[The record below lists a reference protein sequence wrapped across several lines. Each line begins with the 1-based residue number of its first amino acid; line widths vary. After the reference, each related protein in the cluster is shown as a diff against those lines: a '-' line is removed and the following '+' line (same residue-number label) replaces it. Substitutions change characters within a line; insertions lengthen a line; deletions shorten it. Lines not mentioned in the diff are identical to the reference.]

1 MDYFKILNLKKEPF
15 SNSPD
20 PDFFFHSRQHMG
32 CLQKVEL
39 ALRLQKGLN
48 VVIGDVGTGKTTLC
62 RQLIRNFA
70 SDDRIETHLIL
81 DPHFSSPSEF
91 LALVTKMLWK
101 ARPKKEASDWQLK
114 ELIKKYLF
122 RRGVNEGK
130 NIILLIDEGQK
141 LPDFCLESLR
151 EFLNYETNEHK
162 LLQIVIFAQ
171 KEFEEVLAQ
180 HKNFADRIN
189 LFHNLS
195 PLNFEE
201 TRAMIT
207 FRLHRAG
214 NGQGG
219 GDNLFSFPALWAIYR
234 TTEGYPRKI
243 INLCHRIVLSMIIQ
257 NGTRAGWLTARTC
270 SKRYFPKSPIKQQ
283 RSRLYALTGLLLAC
297 VLLVFGYNQLTIPT
311 GGTSIASQKMAQSPT
326 PRKDPIPVRKTIPPE
341 APIPEPAVTPP
352 APEPLIKPL
361 QAKETAVEIP
371 KKSDSTPVSSPAIE
385 EKAFPTLLGH
395 LTVNRKETI
404 GGMIQRV
411 YGEYTNEYLR
421 LLTQAN
427 RNMANPNRLVSGQ
440 VIRFP
445 AIPSKAG
452 PKGPNICWV
461 EIARM
466 QKLQEAYKF
475 LKDYPVDR
483 PPIRLIPYWNRH
495 EGLNFVLVD
504 KKLFADE
511 ESAKQYLKR
520 LQPAVASTAE
530 IRTGWG
536 TDSVLFA
543 NPVL

>member
-39 ALRLQKGLN
+39 ALRLRKGLN

-62 RQLIRNFA
+62 RQLIRKFA
-70 SDDRIETHLIL
+70 SDEAIETHLIL
-81 DPHFSSPSEF
+81 DPHFSNPSEF

-101 ARPKKEASDWQLK
+101 ARPKKEATDWQLK

-122 RRGVNEGK
+122 RRGVNEEK
-130 NIILLIDEGQK
+130 NIVLLIDEGQK

-171 KEFEEVLAQ
+171 KEFEEILAQ

-207 FRLHRAG
+207 FRLHKAR
-214 NGQGG
+214 NGQG
-219 GDNLFSFPALWAIYR
+219 GDNLFSLPALWAIYR

-257 NGTRAGWLTARTC
+257 NRTRAGYLTARTC
-270 SKRYFPKSPIKQQ
+270 SKRYFPKPPKKQQ
-283 RSRLYALTGLLLAC
+283 RFRLYALTGVLLAC
-297 VLLVFGYNQLTIPT
+297 VLLVFGYNQLTVPT
-311 GGTSIASQKMAQSPT
+311 GWTSIASRQKPKAMP
-326 PRKDPIPVRKTIPPE
+326 PRKEPIPVRKTISPE
-341 APIPEPAVTPP
+341 VPAPVPAVTPP
-352 APEPLIKPL
+352 APEPLTEP
-361 QAKETAVEIP
+361 ARETAVEIP
-371 KKSDSTPVSSPAIE
+371 TKSEPIPVSSPAIE
-385 EKAFPTLLGH
+385 EKTFPPVLGH

-404 GGMIQRV
+404 GEMIQRV

-427 RNMANPNRLVSGQ
+427 RNMSNPNRLVSGQ
-440 VIRFP
+440 VIHFP
-445 AIPSKAG
+445 AIPSKAM
-452 PKGPNICWV
+452 PTRPNICWV
-461 EIARM
+461 EIARK
-466 QKLQEAYKF
+466 QQLQEAYKF
-475 LKDYPVDR
+475 LRDYPQDR

-511 ESAKQYLKR
+511 ESARQYLKR
-520 LQPAVASTAE
+520 LPSAVASTAE

-536 TDSVLFA
+536 ADPVLFA